1 MRHGVTMQAKAT
13 RIVCFKEWMPTIIIC
28 GVKIMVK
35 VNRSLHPM
43 ERAKLDNAQSGA
55 VQNATNIEDLTN
67 ALLELGELFAE
78 QDDALVELA
87 ELIEEV

>member
-1 MRHGVTMQAKAT
+1 
-13 RIVCFKEWMPTIIIC
+13 MPLRKLMSVPVNQTILIC
-28 GVKIMVK
+28 GVKTMVK
-35 VNRSLHPM
+35 VNRDLHPSG
-43 ERAKLDNAQSGA
+43 RAQLDNAQSGA
-55 VQNATNIEDLTN
+55 FQNATNIEDLTN

>member
-1 MRHGVTMQAKAT
+1 
-13 RIVCFKEWMPTIIIC
+13 
-28 GVKIMVK
+28 
-35 VNRSLHPM
+35 M

-55 VQNATNIEDLTN
+55 VQNAINIEDLTN

>member
-1 MRHGVTMQAKAT
+1 M
-13 RIVCFKEWMPTIIIC
+13 
-28 GVKIMVK
+28 VKI
-35 VNRSLHPM
+35 NRNLRPL
-43 ERAKLDNAQSGA
+43 ERAQLDNAQSGA
-55 VQNATNIEDLTN
+55 VQNATNIEDITN